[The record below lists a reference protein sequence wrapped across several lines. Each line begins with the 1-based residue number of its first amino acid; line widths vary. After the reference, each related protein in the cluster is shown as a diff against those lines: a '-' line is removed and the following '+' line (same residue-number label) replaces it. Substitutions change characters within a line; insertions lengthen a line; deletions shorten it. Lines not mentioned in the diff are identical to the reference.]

1 MALLE
6 IEGLSLASGGEIL
19 LADVGFLL
27 AAGEILA
34 LLGPSGAGK
43 TTLLRLVAGLERPD
57 SGRIVFDGRDMAT
70 TAPHLRSFGMMF
82 QEFALFP
89 HLDVM
94 ANVAFGLEMQK
105 VRPEQRRQRVSRI
118 LEMVGLGG
126 FAHRSL
132 DSLSGGERQRVAL
145 ARSLAPEPRLLLLDE
160 PLASLDRTLR
170 DRLADE
176 IRSILKTLGI
186 TAIFVTHDQSEAFA
200 VADRIAILA
209 EGRLEQFGSPES
221 VYRRPNSVT
230 VAAFLGFH
238 NLLAATRDDAG
249 RVHSPLGSW
258 QGIHLPD
265 NAEVKGILLI
275 RPDGA
280 RLLSSAADA
289 PNGIVVEG
297 LVERRQFQG
306 RSYHLTVSLKGQRL
320 VFDLPLDPRPPTA
333 ANLIRLSLN
342 PDTMVW
348 LKTHRRTT

>member
-1 MALLE
+1 
-6 IEGLSLASGGEIL
+6 
-19 LADVGFLL
+19 
-27 AAGEILA
+27 
-34 LLGPSGAGK
+34 
-43 TTLLRLVAGLERPD
+43 
-57 SGRIVFDGRDMAT
+57 
-70 TAPHLRSFGMMF
+70 
-82 QEFALFP
+82 
-89 HLDVM
+89 
-94 ANVAFGLEMQK
+94 
-105 VRPEQRRQRVSRI
+105 
-118 LEMVGLGG
+118 MVGLGG

-176 IRSILKTLGI
+176 IRTILKDLGI

-221 VYRRPNSVT
+221 VYRRPDSVT

-238 NLLAATRDDAG
+238 NLLAASRDDSG
-249 RVHSPLGSW
+249 RVRSPLGSW

-265 NAEVKGILLI
+265 NAEADGILLI
-275 RPDGA
+275 RPDGG
-280 RLLSSAADA
+280 RLLSSTADA

-306 RSYHLTVSLKGQRL
+306 RGYHLSVSLNGQRL
-320 VFDLPLDPRPPTA
+320 VFDLPLDPRPPAA
-333 ANLIRLSLN
+333 ANPIRLSLD
-342 PDTMVW
+342 PGTMVW
-348 LKTHRRTT
+348 LKAPRRTL